1 MKSVDRDSPR
11 RGSDSEHAGLN
22 ADHPRAIDRYIAYFG
37 DRTAPRGRI
46 EASGDHPLPSSPGRR
61 SPR

>member
-37 DRTAPRGRI
+37 DRTTPRLRI
-46 EASGDHPLPSSPGRR
+46 EPSGDPSRSSPPGRR